1 MAHQESQ
8 LLWLSEGDTLTCFF
22 HAHENNCRRKNHIYS
37 LIHEGRVLVAEAD
50 KAEVAFN
57 FYDLLLGK
65 LASRKSTCV
74 SYAPVSQKM
83 RYEQLLGNFP

>member
-1 MAHQESQ
+1 
-8 LLWLSEGDTLTCFF
+8 
-22 HAHENNCRRKNHIYS
+22 
-37 LIHEGRVLVAEAD
+37 VLVVEAD

>member
-1 MAHQESQ
+1 
-8 LLWLSEGDTLTCFF
+8 
-22 HAHENNCRRKNHIYS
+22 
-37 LIHEGRVLVAEAD
+37 VLVVEAD

-74 SYAPVSQKM
+74 SYVPVSQKM